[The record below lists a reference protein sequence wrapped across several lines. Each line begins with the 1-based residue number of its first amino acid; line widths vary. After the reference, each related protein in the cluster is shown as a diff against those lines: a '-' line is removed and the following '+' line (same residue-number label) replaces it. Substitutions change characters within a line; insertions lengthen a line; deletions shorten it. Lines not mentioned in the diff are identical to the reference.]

1 MNTWMTAL
9 KVAMIGVSAV
19 FLGLLMLAGGIKI
32 MSFCCKLVARKE
44 KTESSHESEM

>member
-1 MNTWMTAL
+1 MTAL

-32 MSFCCKLVARKE
+32 MSFCCKLVSRGEKKE
-44 KTESSHESEM
+44 SDRESTM